1 MSVNGIRATDYLVV
15 YGMRGMGE
23 SVAEK
28 NFADEISKAT
38 AKIEMEELH
47 SGTTIK
53 YLGKER
59 SEKEQLHYLKDDVDK
74 TSELEHKF
82 CSLCGSMIKSDG
94 SCSLCGVPIF
104 ISGNGQSHNQNVSQV
119 AGSHLTFKNQ
129 NV

>member
-1 MSVNGIRATDYLVV
+1 MSVNGIRAADYLVV

-38 AKIEMEELH
+38 TKIETEELH

-53 YLGKER
+53 YLGKEQ
-59 SEKEQLHYLKDDVDK
+59 SEKEQLHHLKDDVDK
-74 TSELEHKF
+74 TSESEDKF
-82 CSLCGSMIKSDG
+82 CSLCGSMIKADG
-94 SCSLCGVPIF
+94 SCPLCGVPIF
-104 ISGNGQSHNQNVSQV
+104 ISGNGQSCNQNVLQV
-119 AGSHLTFKNQ
+119 AGLHLTFKNQ